1 MKKKNKARIYEKA
14 FEINTRHFMNTVTP
28 LTGKKTNKQ
37 TKYNKARTEKV
48 SKVSLW
54 LKSKGQLVKEQKQI
68 KTKKGLL
75 QGIYLSDSSSVSS
88 LESTSFLLRE

>member
-1 MKKKNKARIYEKA
+1 
-14 FEINTRHFMNTVTP
+14 MNTVTP
-28 LTGKKTNKQ
+28 LTEKKQKNKKNKQ
-37 TKYNKARTEKV
+37 ITTKQERKKWAHIKYM
-48 SKVSLW
+48 KVSLW
-54 LKSKGQLVKEQKQI
+54 LTNKGRLVKEQKQI

>member
-1 MKKKNKARIYEKA
+1 MKKKIKLEFTSRLLKLVLDTSWTQLHHWLEK
-14 FEINTRHFMNTVTP
+14 
-28 LTGKKTNKQ
+28 KNKQ

-54 LKSKGQLVKEQKQI
+54 LTSKGQLVKEQKQI

>member
-1 MKKKNKARIYEKA
+1 
-14 FEINTRHFMNTVTP
+14 MNTVTP
-28 LTGKKTNKQ
+28 LTGKKKQTNKVQ
-37 TKYNKARTEKV
+37 Q
-48 SKVSLW
+48 SKNR
-54 LKSKGQLVKEQKQI
+54 KSEQSFTLANEQGTVVKEQKQI

>member
-1 MKKKNKARIYEKA
+1 MKSILGTSWTQLHWLEKK
-14 FEINTRHFMNTVTP
+14 
-28 LTGKKTNKQ
+28 NKQ

-54 LKSKGQLVKEQKQI
+54 LTSKGQLVKEQKQI

>member
-1 MKKKNKARIYEKA
+1 MKKKIKLEFTSKLLKSILDTSWTQLHHWPEK
-14 FEINTRHFMNTVTP
+14 
-28 LTGKKTNKQ
+28 KNKQ

-54 LKSKGQLVKEQKQI
+54 LTSKGQLVKEQKQI

>member
-1 MKKKNKARIYEKA
+1 MKKKIKLEFTSKLLKSILDTSWTQLHNWLEK
-14 FEINTRHFMNTVTP
+14 
-28 LTGKKTNKQ
+28 KNKQ

-54 LKSKGQLVKEQKQI
+54 LTSKGQLVKEQKQI

>member
-1 MKKKNKARIYEKA
+1 MKKKIKLEFTSKLLKSILDTSWTQLDHWLEK
-14 FEINTRHFMNTVTP
+14 
-28 LTGKKTNKQ
+28 KNKQ

-54 LKSKGQLVKEQKQI
+54 LTSKGQLVKEQKQI